1 MADMLALIW
10 PRSAGGALRGATV
23 SSSGAVGP
31 TFEIP
36 GPVTGEGLKAAIA
49 KAGAGAKSA
58 AVALPRSVAT
68 VRRLDLPAVPDDDL
82 PDLVRMQ
89 AATKSAAPL
98 DQLALDF
105 LPLPGAEE
113 GEGSG
118 RGVLLASVPATLLK
132 EVRAVV
138 GGAGLELASVGLNP
152 GGTAR
157 LVAGRGTTAGTTL
170 IVTRD
175 GEFAEFV
182 LLAVGPEGPR
192 VVHTHAAHPTGED
205 AATWRKSLL
214 SECSRMLVSHADA
227 APGPVARAWA
237 IGEDADA
244 LAAALAER
252 YDCEATG
259 AEDWSALGLTGGA
272 GRSDPGALSGAVGLA
287 IGGPA
292 VPTLDFL
299 APRRKPEPV
308 DRRLRNGLIAATAL
322 ALVVGAGW
330 FVLARQK
337 SDLRDALAGLDAQI
351 ASDEKFLDRNGPL
364 ADEDAALA
372 AWDAEVT
379 DARGEL
385 ARLDALLPG
394 TDRLFLALF
403 QLAPPTTR
411 SRATVKAE
419 GFAES
424 TGLVREV
431 ERDLAARGYV
441 VSPTQTARV
450 TGREGYPVKFELSAE
465 QPPPPGPEEGPPDG
479 GATART
485 AAATQGAAG

>member
-1 MADMLALIW
+1 MADTLALIW
-10 PRSAGGALRGATV
+10 PRTPGDPLRGAKV
-23 SSSGAVGP
+23 GSSGAVGP
-31 TFEIP
+31 TFEVASPI
-36 GPVTGEGLKAAIA
+36 TGESLKAAVA
-49 KAGAGAKSA
+49 TAGAGAKSA

-68 VRRLDLPAVPDDDL
+68 VRRLDLPAVPDEDL

-105 LPLPGAEE
+105 LPLPGVDD
-113 GEGSG
+113 GQRPG

-132 EVRAVV
+132 EVRATV
-138 GGAGLELASVGLNP
+138 GGAGLELASVGLSP

-175 GEFAEFV
+175 GEFAEFI
-182 LLAVGPEGPR
+182 LLAAGPEGSR

-205 AATWRKSLL
+205 AAAWRKSLL
-214 SECSRMLVSHADA
+214 AECSRMLVSHSSA

-237 IGEDADA
+237 IGEDGDA
-244 LAAALAER
+244 IAAALAER

-259 AEDWSALGLTGGA
+259 AEDWSALGLTGGGGA
-272 GRSDPGALSGAVGLA
+272 SDPGTLSGAVGLA

-299 APRRKPEPV
+299 SPRRKPEPV

-322 ALVVGAGW
+322 VLIVGVGW
-330 FVLARQK
+330 FVLERQK
-337 SDLRDALAGLDAQI
+337 SDLRDTLTGLDSQI
-351 ASDEKFLDRNGPL
+351 ASDEKFLKRNGPL

-372 AWDAEVT
+372 AWNAQVT

-385 ARLDALLPG
+385 VGLDRLLPG
-394 TDRLFLALF
+394 TDRLFLESV
-403 QLAPPTTR
+403 QLSPPTSRTR
-411 SRATVKAE
+411 AIVRME

-424 TGLVREV
+424 TGLVRAV
-431 ERDLAARGYV
+431 ERDLAAQGYV

-465 QPPPPGPEEGPPDG
+465 LPPPVEPNAESPD
-479 GATART
+479 AART
-485 AAATQGAAG
+485 AAASQGAAG